1 MQFVLLL
8 RRLTP
13 IWNFEKS
20 CMNINT
26 YVWCWPWQEEN
37 EKIVS
42 ASSSSPHFITDYWCL
57 LYRNNEKICRQKK
70 SLLRSRES
78 LIHLAY
84 LSRVYLS
91 VSIMRENKQWKYT
104 RNDFLN
110 LTINTFTGSQREVAF
125 GIFSISS
132 FEITYLNFRAHQHF
146 FSPFISFRV
155 NITVSKSK
163 CGKWRLAACDLAL
176 IQFIDFKQI
185 RGFYKSRLSANCSV
199 EFRNFSV

>member
-8 RRLTP
+8 RRVTP
-13 IWNFEKS
+13 AWNFEKS
-20 CMNINT
+20 CMNIDT

-70 SLLRSRES
+70 LLLRSRES
-78 LIHLAY
+78 LIHPAY
-84 LSRVYLS
+84 LSRVYPTA
-91 VSIMRENKQWKYT
+91 IKP
-104 RNDFLN
+104 
-110 LTINTFTGSQREVAF
+110 
-125 GIFSISS
+125 FSINYERKQTMKIYKKLLPK
-132 FEITYLNFRAHQHF
+132 FDYQPFHRFPAGGCFRNLFHF
-146 FSPFISFRV
+146 QLWNHLSKFPRASTFFISPFISFRV

-163 CGKWRLAACDLAL
+163 CGRWRLAACDLAL

-185 RGFYKSRLSANCSV
+185 RGFN
-199 EFRNFSV
+199 